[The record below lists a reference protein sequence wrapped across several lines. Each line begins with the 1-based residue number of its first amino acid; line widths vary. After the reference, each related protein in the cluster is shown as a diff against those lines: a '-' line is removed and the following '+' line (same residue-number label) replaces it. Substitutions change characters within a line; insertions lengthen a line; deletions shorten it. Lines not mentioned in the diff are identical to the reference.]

1 MQTLRS
7 ISIGFLLWGQP
18 ASPSKQLPDSQIL
31 RHYSPQ
37 DDNHL
42 SLARWPPHVPPTEQV
57 QVQMKYG
64 LSCVGIR
71 VDNESITALRDSFAL
86 RKVGGHPREVA
97 QYCRIR
103 HVAE

>member
-1 MQTLRS
+1 MMISDKALCSSLRGESGASQTDARMLLCAPRS
-7 ISIGFLLWGQP
+7 ALSSAF
-18 ASPSKQLPDSQIL
+18 
-31 RHYSPQ
+31 R
-37 DDNHL
+37 L
-42 SLARWPPHVPPTEQV
+42 SLAWWPSHVPPTEQV